1 MVFIFIISNP
11 LVYNRFYFHYRC
23 CSRLYCCYHC
33 FAITI
38 VSMSIRISSAS
49 RSSIVIDIIIRKVII
64 TAIPMFFKLP
74 VC

>member
-1 MVFIFIISNP
+1 
-11 LVYNRFYFHYRC
+11 
-23 CSRLYCCYHC
+23 
-33 FAITI
+33 
-38 VSMSIRISSAS
+38 MSIRISSAS